1 MTKTTKKSI
10 YQEPNTEVLPV
21 TPPTLLAGSVRVD
34 GTPIIE
40 GGTETDG
47 IEEGDGRDANAKFNR
62 YLLWKD
68 DSNDESDWEN

>member
-10 YQEPNTEVLPV
+10 YQEPNTEVLLVLPS
-21 TPPTLLAGSVRVD
+21 TLLAGSLRVD
-34 GTPIIE
+34 GTSIIE

-68 DSNDESDWEN
+68 ESEDESDW